1 MSSRLVT
8 RRLKKVGARIRR
20 LRDDLQITDEQ
31 AFALPDDS
39 PDAEALARHR
49 AHLVAEIGQLEREQ
63 DELLD
68 RLGGA

>member
-1 MSSRLVT
+1 M
-8 RRLKKVGARIRR
+8 RR
-20 LRDDLQITDEQ
+20 LRDDLRITDEQ
-31 AFALPDDS
+31 AFVLPNDS

-49 AHLVAEIGQLEREQ
+49 AHLVAEIAQLEREQ

>member
-8 RRLKKVGARIRR
+8 RRLKKIGARVRR
-20 LRDDLQITDEQ
+20 LRDDLRITDEQ
-31 AFALPDDS
+31 AFVLPDDS

-49 AHLVAEIGQLEREQ
+49 AHLVAEIAQLEREQ

-68 RLGGA
+68 RLGGG